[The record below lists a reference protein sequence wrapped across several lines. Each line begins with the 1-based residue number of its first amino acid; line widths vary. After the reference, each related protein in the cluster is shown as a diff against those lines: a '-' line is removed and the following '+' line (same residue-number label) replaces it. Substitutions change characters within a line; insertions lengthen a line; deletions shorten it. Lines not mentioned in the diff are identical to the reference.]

1 MPTNDRHGDL
11 TLPELIR
18 SLKGDRTY
26 KDLEAASG
34 GTIKAQRWN
43 QFANGERLNEF
54 PEPRTLEAMADTLPC
69 DIEVVILACA
79 RSVGID
85 VHRRQSRFVD
95 MLPPSVDELSER
107 SKSALLNMART
118 LSDAEQGSY
127 ESDKRTLDEV
137 KKKPKPRPRKGIPPL
152 S

>member
-1 MPTNDRHGDL
+1 MPTNDGHGDL

-26 KDLEAASG
+26 KDLEAASDG
-34 GTIKAQRWN
+34 IIKAQRWN
-43 QFANGERLNEF
+43 QFANGERLNEY
-54 PEPRTLEAMADTLPC
+54 PEPRTLQAIADALPC
-69 DIEVVILACA
+69 QLDVVVFACS
-79 RSVGID
+79 RSVGLD
-85 VHRRQSRFVD
+85 VHNRKSRFVD

-118 LSDAEQGSY
+118 LSEAEQNSP
-127 ESDKRTLDEV
+127 DTKKRG
-137 KKKPKPRPRKGIPPL
+137 KPRPRRDIPPL

>member
-1 MPTNDRHGDL
+1 MPSDDGDGDL

-18 SLKGDRTY
+18 SLKGERTY

-43 QFANGERLNEF
+43 QFANGDRLNEF
-54 PEPRTLEAMADTLPC
+54 PEPRTLESMADTLPC
-69 DIEVVILACA
+69 AIEVVILACA

-118 LSDAEQGSY
+118 LSDAEKGY
-127 ESDKRTLDEV
+127 EENKQHYGEDKKRQ
-137 KKKPKPRPRKGIPPL
+137 KPRPRKGIPPL